1 MAEEDALTLITA
13 MFPDAPD
20 PSIIEYISGLVSDEH
35 FDWGDDDG
43 FESLGPFLV
52 DGGCVAT
59 ESAAREACTS
69 IRQALGR
76 EEEKGRV
83 GFRALDQ
90 GPVVLA
96 NSDTKALTGEEL
108 KAGKSLITQPL
119 SELPQISERDKL
131 KIERTR
137 QKEEQ
142 QARAA
147 FEAHQAEALAHLKGS
162 LPTIIRNQGSA
173 GCRDIHLEDFNIS
186 AGGKDLIV
194 DANLMLAF
202 GRRYGLVGRNGTG
215 KTTLLR
221 ALASH
226 EIKGIPMQTQILHVE
241 QEVVGDDTPVIEAVL
256 ACDVERTTLL
266 VEEKE
271 ILAKL
276 NQKIDDSKA
285 GKEDKAES
293 ELSARLVKVY
303 ERLEAIDAHGAESRA
318 AVILAG
324 LSFDSD
330 MMRRATKTFSGG
342 WRMRVALARALF
354 VEPDLLLL
362 E

>member
-1 MAEEDALTLITA
+1 MSDDAIRILTG
-13 MFPDAPD
+13 MFPAAPD
-20 PSIIEYISGLVSDEH
+20 HSLLEYIAGLVSDED
-35 FDWGDDDG
+35 FDWGDDCG
-43 FESLGPFLV
+43 YEHLGPFLL
-52 DGGCVAT
+52 DGGMVNDET
-59 ESAAREACTS
+59 AAREACRRIQLDLGS
-69 IRQALGR
+69 ERNQAAGY
-76 EEEKGRV
+76 
-83 GFRALDQ
+83 RALDQ
-90 GPVVLA
+90 GPIVLSM
-96 NSDTKALTGEEL
+96 SDTRKLTGEEL
-108 KAGKSLITQPL
+108 KSGKSLITQPL
-119 SELPQISERDKL
+119 SELPTISEKDKL
-131 KIERTR
+131 KIEKTR
-137 QKEEQ
+137 QREDQ

-147 FEAHQAEALAHLKGS
+147 FEAHQAQAQAHLKGS
-162 LPTIIRNQGSA
+162 LPTIIRNQGSQ
-173 GCRDIHLEDFNIS
+173 GCKDIHLEDFNIS

-194 DANLMLAF
+194 DANMMLAY

-221 ALASH
+221 SLSSH
-226 EIKGIPMQTQILHVE
+226 EIKGIPLQAQILHVE
-241 QEVVGDDTPVIEAVL
+241 QEVVGDDMPVIEAVL
-256 ACDVERTTLL
+256 SCDVERNDLL
-266 VEEKE
+266 AEEKE

-276 NQKIDDSKA
+276 NNQKP
-285 GKEDKAES
+285 EDKTVVDKVES

-303 ERLEAIDAHGAESRA
+303 ERLEAIDASGAESRA